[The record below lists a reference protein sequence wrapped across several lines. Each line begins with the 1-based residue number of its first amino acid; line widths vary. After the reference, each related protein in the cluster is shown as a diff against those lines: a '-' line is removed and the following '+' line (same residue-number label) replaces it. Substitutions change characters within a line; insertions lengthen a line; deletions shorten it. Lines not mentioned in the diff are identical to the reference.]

1 MLKLTQR
8 YLAVNFIA
16 PFVMSLFF
24 FVAFL
29 LTFQLFR
36 IIKIVISKG
45 VEWSLVF
52 ELMGHISI
60 SFIPMA
66 VPLSCLFATIY
77 TLNKLSDDSE
87 IVAMRSFGMTKF
99 KLFLPFLVLA
109 IFIGTCV
116 YSLNNKVIPASKT
129 QFKNTIVRLT
139 SRGVL
144 TDIKEGKFF
153 TEVAGV
159 TLFADKVIDKGR
171 KMYNVF
177 IQQEGKGNLLE
188 QVVTAKEGALIKI
201 KNEEW
206 SIPSVRL
213 HLTDGTIVKRFK
225 DTDKDLEK
233 ILFKEYDF
241 PLASGGAINHFVT
254 KDGMRTN
261 SELSVEI
268 RLATERARAKNLS
281 WRETEKSMAKTKLEL
296 WSRVN
301 TPFLCLVFILVG
313 FSLGIKHGRGKR
325 KNTSGRALTVLL
337 SYYSLFFLGVSL
349 ARKGIVPGYLVV
361 FTPTILAAMVG
372 VYFYRKLDWV
382 S

>member
-1 MLKLTQR
+1 MLKLIQR

-16 PFVMSLFF
+16 PFAMSLFF

-87 IVAMRSFGMTKF
+87 IVAMRSFGTTKF

-159 TLFADKVIDKGR
+159 TLFADTVIDKGR

-201 KNEEW
+201 QNEEW

-225 DTDKDLEK
+225 DTHKDLEK

-261 SELSVEI
+261 AELSVEI

-296 WSRVN
+296 WSRIN
-301 TPFLCLVFILVG
+301 TPFLCFVFILVG
-313 FSLGIKHGRGKR
+313 FSLGIKHGRGKS
-325 KNTSGRALTVLL
+325 KNTSGRALAVLL
-337 SYYSLFFLGVSL
+337 SYYSLFFLGVSF
-349 ARKGIVPGYLVV
+349 ARKGMVPGYLVV
-361 FTPTILAAMVG
+361 FLPTILAGMVG

>member
-1 MLKLTQR
+1 MLKLIQR

-16 PFVMSLFF
+16 PFAMSLFF

-159 TLFADKVIDKGR
+159 TLFADTVIDKGR

-201 KNEEW
+201 QNEEW

-225 DTDKDLEK
+225 DTHKDLEK

-261 SELSVEI
+261 AELSVEI

-296 WSRVN
+296 WSRIN
-301 TPFLCLVFILVG
+301 TPFLCFVFILVG
-313 FSLGIKHGRGKR
+313 FSLGIKHGRGKS
-325 KNTSGRALTVLL
+325 KNTSGRALAVLL
-337 SYYSLFFLGVSL
+337 SYYSLFFLGVSF
-349 ARKGIVPGYLVV
+349 ARKGMVPGYLVV
-361 FTPTILAAMVG
+361 FLPTILAGMVG

>member
-1 MLKLTQR
+1 MLKITQR

-16 PFVMSLFF
+16 PFTMSLFF

-45 VEWSLVF
+45 VEWTLVF
-52 ELMGHISI
+52 ELMGHIAI

-77 TLNKLSDDSE
+77 TLNKLSEDSE
-87 IVAMRSFGMTKF
+87 IVAMRSFGLTKS
-99 KLFLPFLVLA
+99 KLFLPFLISAL
-109 IFIGTCV
+109 FIGACV

-129 QFKNTIVRLT
+129 QFKNTIVILT

-144 TDIKEGKFF
+144 TDIKEGQFF

-159 TLFADKVIDKGR
+159 TLFADTVIDKGR

-188 QVVTAKEGALIKI
+188 QVVTAKEGALIKMR
-201 KNEEW
+201 NDEW
-206 SIPSVRL
+206 SVPSVRL
-213 HLTDGTIVKRFK
+213 HLTNGTIVKRFK
-225 DTDKDLEK
+225 DSEKNLEK

-241 PLASGGAINHFVT
+241 PLASGGAVNNFVT

-261 SELSVEI
+261 SELRKEI
-268 RLATERARAKNLS
+268 EAATKRAKEQKLS
-281 WRETEKSMAKTKLEL
+281 KRDTEVSMSKTKLEL
-296 WSRVN
+296 WSRIN
-301 TPFLCLVFILVG
+301 TPIQCIVFVLVG
-313 FSLGIKHGRGKR
+313 FALGIKHGRGKS
-325 KNTSGRALTVLL
+325 KNTSGRALAVLL
-337 SYYSLFFLGVSL
+337 SYYTIFFLGVSL
-349 ARKGIVPGYLVV
+349 ARKGIVPAYVVV
-361 FTPTILAAMVG
+361 FTPTILAAIVG
-372 VYFYRKLDWV
+372 GYFYKKLDWA

>member
-16 PFVMSLFF
+16 PFTMSLFF

-52 ELMGHISI
+52 ELMGHIAI
-60 SFIPMA
+60 SFVPMA

-87 IVAMRSFGMTKF
+87 IVAMRSFGMTKS
-99 KLFLPFLVLA
+99 KLFLPFFVVSL
-109 IFIGTCV
+109 FIGACI

-144 TDIKEGKFF
+144 TDIKEGQFF

-159 TLFADKVIDKGR
+159 TLFADTVIDKGK

-188 QVVTAKEGALIKI
+188 QVVTAQEGALIKI
-201 KNEEW
+201 KNDEW
-206 SIPSVRL
+206 SVPSVRL

-225 DTDKDLEK
+225 DTNKDLEK

-261 SELSVEI
+261 SELRTYIHEATK
-268 RLATERARAKNLS
+268 LAKKKNLS
-281 WRETEKSMAKTKLEL
+281 WKDKERSMAKTKLEL
-296 WSRVN
+296 WSRIN
-301 TPFLCLVFILVG
+301 TPVQCIVFVLLG
-313 FSLGIKHGRGKR
+313 FALGIKHGRGKS
-325 KNTSGRALTVLL
+325 KNTSGRALIVLL
-337 SYYSLFFLGVSL
+337 SYYTIFFLGVSF
-349 ARKGIVPGYLVV
+349 ARKGIVPAYVVV
-361 FTPTILAAMVG
+361 FSPTILAAIVG
-372 VYFYRKLDWV
+372 AYFYKKLDWA